1 MNDNNDHDHDHKDPL
16 WELIVTALLVII
28 LILTMLYKFIM
39 WYIA

>member
-1 MNDNNDHDHDHKDPL
+1 MNDNNDHDHKDPL